1 MRSRVTNLLKAYF
14 WSLMKRNRR
23 TDMLLTLVKIRAK
36 ALLSGLFADSRKKT
50 SKGRK
55 ILYSL
60 LLLYALVVFM
70 GLFGYIFAQIC
81 DVFVASGLG
90 WLYFALMGLMIFL
103 LCFIGSVFATQN
115 QIFEAKDN
123 EMLLAMPVRPRDILM
138 SRMISLLGLNLIME
152 LVVLIPGAAVFIYKQ
167 GIGISGGIILVV
179 SAILLPFM
187 VMAVSALA
195 GWLIALI
202 SSRMRRKNAVVT
214 VLTVVMFMAYMYVC
228 FMWQRYVNVLLENG
242 EAIGDAVKR
251 ALPPFYHLGTGIF
264 EGSFVSLL
272 IFAAFAIVP
281 FAAVY
286 FIIASSFVKIAT
298 TNRGRKKIEYKAKAM
313 KVSGQKAAL
322 VKKEMTHFFGSP
334 SYMFNAGIGLV
345 FMPVVAA
352 IVWYQMRK
360 DDISMIVSLI
370 DPDGS
375 LAGAAVCGIL
385 GILASMVTISAPSI
399 SVEGKTMWILKSLPV
414 SESDAI
420 MTKAWAHVVLSMPC
434 VLLSAAIYEVALDM
448 DVTGRIMVIVY
459 PAVMTVFFALLGL
472 LLNLRFPKFD
482 WINEAV
488 AVKQS
493 MSVFITVLLGMI
505 LSIAP
510 VVLYFLAIRKTE
522 LSAGVYVII
531 VTAVFAVL
539 SAALYAAIKKQGVK
553 MWNEMAG

>member
-1 MRSRVTNLLKAYF
+1 
-14 WSLMKRNRR
+14 
-23 TDMLLTLVKIRAK
+23 MLLTLIKIRIK
-36 ALLSGLFADSRKKT
+36 ALLSGLGSGSKKKT
-50 SKGRK
+50 TKGSK
-55 ILYSL
+55 ILYTIL
-60 LLLYALVVFM
+60 AIYVLVVFL
-70 GLFGYIFAQIC
+70 GLFGIIFYQIC
-81 DVFVASGLG
+81 DAFIAMGLG
-90 WLYFALMGLMIFL
+90 WLYFAFMGLMIFF

-123 EMLLAMPVRPRDILM
+123 EMLLAMPLKPRDILM
-138 SRMISLLGLNLIME
+138 SRMVSLLGLNLVME
-152 LVVLIPGAAVFIYKQ
+152 LIVLIPGAAVFIYTN
-167 GIGISGGIILVV
+167 GISLSGAVILILT
-179 SAILLPFM
+179 ALLLPFM

-202 SSRMRRKNAVVT
+202 SSRMRRKNAVIT
-214 VLTVVMFMAYMYVC
+214 VLMVVLFGAYMYVC
-228 FMWQRYVNVLLENG
+228 FMWQKYINVLVENG
-242 EAIGDAVKR
+242 EAVGDAIKK
-251 ALPPFYHLGTGIF
+251 AMPPFYHLGMGIF
-264 EGSFVSLL
+264 EGSFGSFA
-272 IFAAFAIVP
+272 IFAVFAVVP
-281 FAAVY
+281 FAVVY
-286 FIIASSFVKIAT
+286 WLISASFIRIAT
-298 TNRGRKKIEYKAKAM
+298 ANRGRKRIEYKAKAM

-414 SESDAI
+414 RASDAI
-420 MTKAWAHVVLSMPC
+420 MTKAYAHVAISLPC
-434 VLLSAAIYEVALDM
+434 LLLSAVIFEIALSM
-448 DVTGRIMVIVY
+448 DVIGRIMTVVY
-459 PAVMTVFFALLGL
+459 PVVMTVFFALLGL

-493 MSVFITVLLGMI
+493 MSVFLAVMI
-505 LSIAP
+505 AMISSIAP
-510 VVLYFLAIRKTE
+510 VVLYFLAIRKTD
-522 LSAGVYVII
+522 LGAGVYVII
-531 VTAVFAVL
+531 VTAVFAAL
-539 SAALYAAIKKQGVK
+539 SAALYAVIRKRGVK
-553 MWNEMAG
+553 MWNGMVG

>member
-313 KVSGQKAAL
+313 KVSGQKTAL
-322 VKKEMTHFFGSP
+322 VKKEMAHFFGSP

-352 IVWYQMRK
+352 ILWYQLRK
-360 DDISMIVSLI
+360 DEVAMVVSLI

-375 LAGAAVCGIL
+375 LAGAAVCAML
-385 GILASMVTISAPSI
+385 GLLASMVTISAPSV
-399 SVEGKTMWILKSLPV
+399 SLEGKTMWILKSLPV